1 MPDRVFI
8 PLPGIGTLSL
18 TRAEYE
24 AALTPITPE
33 APKPK
38 ALPTSPPLRR
48 VHSRT
53 TPAKNGE
60 TGTSTLRYIRLR
72 EVCTRVGLRRSAI
85 YRLIGLGRFPKQVKL
100 SVRTVAWVES
110 EVEAFLESRIED
122 RDRVPLDA
130 PPGESPYMAWV
141 ESEVEAFLE
150 SRIEDRDRVPLDAPP
165 GESPY
170 MRMGEV
176 LRRTGLSSSKI
187 YELVREGTFP
197 KWASLPKIASGW
209 LRSDIELWIASRN
222 STS

>member
-24 AALTPITPE
+24 SALTPIRPE
-33 APKPK
+33 APKPT

-53 TPAKNGE
+53 TPATNGE
-60 TGTSTLRYIRLR
+60 TGASVLRYIRLR
-72 EVCTRVGLRRSAI
+72 EVCTRVGLRRSSI
-85 YRLIGLGRFPKQVKL
+85 YRLIGLGYFPKQVKL
-100 SVRTVAWVES
+100 SERTVAWVES

-122 RDRVPLDA
+122 RDR
-130 PPGESPYMAWV
+130 G
-141 ESEVEAFLE
+141 
-150 SRIEDRDRVPLDAPP
+150 PLDAPP

-187 YELVREGTFP
+187 YELVREGIFP

-209 LRSDIELWIASRN
+209 LRSDIEVWIASRN